1 MSDEEQHKFKEQA
14 NKLAEESK
22 AREEAEMRAA
32 AARQP
37 PPTQFHKDMF
47 PQPNQQQFGQN
58 QPILPQPDNAQGFP
72 GQQRI
77 VPMQSGKRRF
87 WCYYIMDSSSSNLIS
102 RNKVCLSPNNALQM
116 KTFFVDKS
124 QCQLS

>member
-77 VPMQSGKRRF
+77 VPMQPGNFLNHVIS
-87 WCYYIMDSSSSNLIS
+87 LIS
-102 RNKVCLSPNNALQM
+102 FGAFIIWTVQI
-116 KTFFVDKS
+116 
-124 QCQLS
+124 